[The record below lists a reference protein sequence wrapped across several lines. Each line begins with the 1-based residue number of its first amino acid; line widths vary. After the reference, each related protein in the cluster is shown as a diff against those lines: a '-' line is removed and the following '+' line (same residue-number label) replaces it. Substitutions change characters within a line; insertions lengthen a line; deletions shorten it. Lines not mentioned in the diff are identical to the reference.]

1 MCTGA
6 WLSMGEL
13 TARDEELIRA
23 SVIFFDL
30 KNEATLLCKNTKKS
44 ILVNC
49 PECVSREI
57 TKKKTQLE
65 AEFNAEEQ
73 EDGYEFRAPP
83 YREIEDTIDFEG
95 LGLIMKLDSATKHFI
110 CKRCGLYATREQ
122 VSDIRYKLSRKEST
136 KSDKQYDYLDW
147 WQKSKSDKAKE

>member
-1 MCTGA
+1 
-6 WLSMGEL
+6 MGEL
-13 TARDEELIRA
+13 TERDEELIRA
-23 SVIFFDL
+23 SVVLDL
-30 KNEATLLCKNTKKS
+30 ENVATLLCKNTRKS

-57 TKKKTQLE
+57 AKRKKQLE
-65 AEFNAEEQ
+65 ADFNAQEQ
-73 EDGYEFRAPP
+73 EEGFEFRAPP
-83 YREIEDTIDFEG
+83 YRELEDEIDSES
-95 LGLIMKLDSATKHFI
+95 LGFVMKLDPATKHFI

-147 WQKSKSDKAKE
+147 WQKSKKDKDD

>member
-1 MCTGA
+1 MREDSYG
-6 WLSMGEL
+6 
-13 TARDEELIRA
+13 I
-23 SVIFFDL
+23 
-30 KNEATLLCKNTKKS
+30 TKGQS

-57 TKKKTQLE
+57 EKKKKQLE
-65 AEFNAEEQ
+65 ADFKDTEE
-73 EDGYEFRAPP
+73 EGREFRAPP
-83 YREIEDTIDFEG
+83 YREMEDDIDFDE
-95 LGLIMKLDSATKHFI
+95 LGLIMKLDPATKHFI

-147 WQKSKSDKAKE
+147 WQKSKKDKEA

>member
-1 MCTGA
+1 MRG
-6 WLSMGEL
+6 LSMGEL
-13 TARDEELIRA
+13 TERDEELIRA
-23 SVIFFDL
+23 SVVLDL
-30 KNEATLLCKNTKKS
+30 QNVATLLCKNTRKS

-57 TKKKTQLE
+57 AKRKKQLE
-65 AEFNAEEQ
+65 ADFNAQEQ
-73 EDGYEFRAPP
+73 EEGFEFRAPP
-83 YREIEDTIDFEG
+83 YRELEDEIDSEG
-95 LGLIMKLDSATKHFI
+95 LGFVMKLDPATKHFI

-147 WQKSKSDKAKE
+147 WQKSKKDKEAQ

>member
-1 MCTGA
+1 
-6 WLSMGEL
+6 MGEL
-13 TARDEELIRA
+13 TERDEELIRA
-23 SVIFFDL
+23 SVVLDL
-30 KNEATLLCKNTKKS
+30 ENVATLLCKNTRKS

-57 TKKKTQLE
+57 AKRKKQLE
-65 AEFNAEEQ
+65 ADFNAQEQ
-73 EDGYEFRAPP
+73 EEGFEFRAPP
-83 YREIEDTIDFEG
+83 YRELEDEIDSES
-95 LGLIMKLDSATKHFI
+95 LGFVMKLDPATKHFI

-147 WQKSKSDKAKE
+147 WQKSKKDKDE

>member
-1 MCTGA
+1 
-6 WLSMGEL
+6 MGEL
-13 TARDEELIRA
+13 TERDEELIRA
-23 SVIFFDL
+23 SVVLDL
-30 KNEATLLCKNTKKS
+30 RNEATLLCKNTRKS

-57 TKKKTQLE
+57 AKRKKQLE
-65 AEFNAEEQ
+65 ADFNAQEQ
-73 EDGYEFRAPP
+73 EEGFEFRAPP
-83 YREIEDTIDFEG
+83 YRELEDEIDSES
-95 LGLIMKLDSATKHFI
+95 LGFVMKLDPATKHFI

-147 WQKSKSDKAKE
+147 WQKSKKDKDE

>member
-1 MCTGA
+1 MRQHSYG
-6 WLSMGEL
+6 
-13 TARDEELIRA
+13 
-23 SVIFFDL
+23 
-30 KNEATLLCKNTKKS
+30 KTKGKS

-57 TKKKTQLE
+57 AKKKIQLE
-65 AEFNAEEQ
+65 ADFKEAEE
-73 EDGYEFRAPP
+73 EGREFRAPS
-83 YREIEDTIDFEG
+83 YREMEDEIDFEG
-95 LGLIMKLDSATKHFI
+95 LGLIMKLDPATKHFI

-147 WQKSKSDKAKE
+147 WQKSKKEKEA

>member
-1 MCTGA
+1 
-6 WLSMGEL
+6 MGEL
-13 TARDEELIRA
+13 TERDEELIRA
-23 SVIFFDL
+23 SVILDL
-30 KNEATLLCKNTKKS
+30 QNVATLLCKNTRKS

-57 TKKKTQLE
+57 AKRKKQLE
-65 AEFNAEEQ
+65 ADFNAQEQ
-73 EDGYEFRAPP
+73 EEGFEFRAPP
-83 YREIEDTIDFEG
+83 YRELEDEIDSES
-95 LGLIMKLDSATKHFI
+95 LGFVMKLDPATKHFI

-147 WQKSKSDKAKE
+147 WQKSKKDKEA

>member
-1 MCTGA
+1 
-6 WLSMGEL
+6 MGEL
-13 TARDEELIRA
+13 TERDEELIRA
-23 SVIFFDL
+23 SVVLDL
-30 KNEATLLCKNTKKS
+30 QNVATLLCKNTRKS

-57 TKKKTQLE
+57 AKRKKQLE
-65 AEFNAEEQ
+65 ADFNAQEQ
-73 EDGYEFRAPP
+73 EEGFEFRAPP
-83 YREIEDTIDFEG
+83 YRELEDEIDSEG
-95 LGLIMKLDSATKHFI
+95 LGFVMKLDPATKHFI

-147 WQKSKSDKAKE
+147 WQKSKKEKEAL